1 MRMSI
6 ATNVGLNVDNNFK
19 ITPLMEATKQNDYV
33 AAKVLIK
40 SGAKVN
46 AKNIAGVTALHIASS
61 NNSFETAKV
70 LLDDGDATV
79 NIEDDEGF
87 TPLMRACLNKNDSIV
102 ELLLSNGAEIW
113 NENIYRENALM
124 HSTMVD
130 CYKCIELLAKY
141 NNLQDS
147 SESSLKYMEQ
157 NVEEALKIAYK
168 KDDKKLEELLNG
180 FLNKNV
186 KSDNKNKKK
195 NKDVLDDDNKLLLQK
210 LQNKN
215 NKNNEKLINILDDN
229 NTDNNK
235 ITSVLDNQK
244 LGDVKA
250 EQKPLIKYGKEYI
263 FLWQKKPISY
273 YENLKKTNNNR
284 IKQDTVISKQPKTI
298 SAENKNIN
306 K

>member
-1 MRMSI
+1 MRVSI

-113 NENIYRENALM
+113 NENIYKENALM
-124 HSTMVD
+124 HSTMAE

-141 NNLQDS
+141 NNLRDIS
-147 SESSLKYMEQ
+147 AGSLNYME
-157 NVEEALKIAYK
+157 NKVEEALQIAYK
-168 KDDKKLEELLNG
+168 KDDKELEKLLNG
-180 FLNKNV
+180 FLNNSV
-186 KSDNKNKKK
+186 GKSDNNKNKKK

-229 NTDNNK
+229 NTNNNK
-235 ITSVLDNQK
+235 ITSV
-244 LGDVKA
+244 
-250 EQKPLIKYGKEYI
+250 
-263 FLWQKKPISY
+263 
-273 YENLKKTNNNR
+273 
-284 IKQDTVISKQPKTI
+284 
-298 SAENKNIN
+298 
-306 K
+306 